1 MKQINLNA
9 IKSVSE
15 KLFYFQ
21 LNNFDIQHG
30 VIFNKEWYPMPIS
43 GREMIAEP
51 VVSPDRPI
59 KQFDYSGYTKG
70 VKDGYNRPITS
81 PLDVVLDFY
90 SYAIIPAY
98 FVSDGVCEYRQ
109 AENYGFEVGR
119 LFNAWEMIS
128 YEPEKYGKEFNKMID
143 DYNNQFNTFA
153 DLLNVP
159 DEDKQ
164 ALIDKIKLLLVDAG
178 GVRVANL
185 LYCMEDLK
193 LLKFRIDDRIK
204 NKVYQIIRN
213 DFNFDFKDSGAN
225 IQLQLIDGFGNKNKS
240 LTPRKS
246 NLIQK
251 DFNFIKNAIK

>member
-1 MKQINLNA
+1 MIELNFNA
-9 IKSVSE
+9 LKSVSE
-15 KLFYFQ
+15 NLFYFQ

-30 VIFNKEWYPMPIS
+30 VVFNKEKYPMPIS
-43 GREMIAEP
+43 VREMIAEP

-90 SYAIIPAY
+90 NNAIVPAY

-119 LFNAWEMIS
+119 LFSAWEMIS

-143 DYNNQFNTFA
+143 DYNSQFNTFV
-153 DLLNVP
+153 DLLN
-159 DEDKQ
+159 DQGKE
-164 ALIDKIKLLLVDAG
+164 LIDKIKPLLVDAG
-178 GVRVANL
+178 GMRVANL
-185 LYCMEDLK
+185 LYCMEEMN
-193 LLKFRIDDRIK
+193 LLKFRMDERIK
-204 NKVYQIIRN
+204 NKVYQNIRN
-213 DFNFDFKDSGAN
+213 EFNLDFSDESAN
-225 IQLQLIDGFGNKNKS
+225 KQMRAINGYNTKS
-240 LTPRKS
+240 DRKT

-251 DFNFIKNAIK
+251 DFQFIKNAIK

>member
-1 MKQINLNA
+1 MIELNFNA
-9 IKSVSE
+9 LKSVSE
-15 KLFYFQ
+15 NLFYFQ

-30 VIFNKEWYPMPIS
+30 VVFNKEKYPMPIS
-43 GREMIAEP
+43 VREMIAEP

-90 SYAIIPAY
+90 NNAIVPAY

-119 LFNAWEMIS
+119 LFSAWEMIS

-159 DEDKQ
+159 DEDKP
-164 ALIDKIKLLLVDAG
+164 ALIDKIKPLLVDAG
-178 GVRVANL
+178 GARVANL

-193 LLKFRIDDRIK
+193 LLKFRIDERIK
-204 NKVYQIIRN
+204 NKVYDIIRN
-213 DFNFDFKDSGAN
+213 EFNLDFVDESV
-225 IQLQLIDGFGNKNKS
+225 NKQIRAFEPHREK
-240 LTPRKS
+240 TARKS

-251 DFNFIKNAIK
+251 DFDFIKNAIK